1 MDEQLELTMLFD
13 FYGDMLPNK
22 QREYFRLHQMEDL
35 SLSEIAESEG
45 VSRQAVWDNIRR
57 AEETLRKNEERIALL
72 SRLLQQQKVARELE
86 RDTQELLTL
95 TTGRAKVLAENIR
108 RRVEE
113 LQHGI

>member
-13 FYGDMLPNK
+13 FYGDLLAKK
-22 QREYFRLHQMEDL
+22 QREYFRLHHMEDL

-45 VSRQAVWDNIRR
+45 VSRQAVWENIRR
-57 AEETLRKNEERIALL
+57 SEETLRKNEEKIGLL
-72 SRLLQQQKVARELE
+72 SRYLQQKQAARELE

-95 TTGRAKVLAENIR
+95 TTGRARELAENIR